1 MPAGGFSRIVA
12 SSADMTPEEFAAA
25 EAEEG
30 QTTTVSIDRSGLL
43 GVHHTPE
50 ERLEDQ
56 SHKSRWTPMVDE
68 LRSQIKIRGALSV
81 SDWMFQC
88 LQNQQHGYYTSRH
101 ASSVIGGK
109 PQSAATAAAAAAAAD
124 GPTTGAS
131 QTDVGG
137 DFITSP
143 ELGQIFGE
151 VRHPQDDLHHRGST
165 THGNADQKLILGVMR
180 ETHMFL
186 LFFSNVCLV
195 VRFETVVQM
204 IGVWVLQIWEKVST
218 LTHAISV
225 VCSPRADS
233 LRQRCVDI
241 DADANPTCCS
251 LCLLLLLCS
260 CRSVGQAL
268 QVSVARART
277 GQGDTY
283 AGCAQGQLQ
292 WMRTFARCRHG
303 MACGTTR
310 SRSHCRCISHSVLLC
325 LLLCL

>member
-124 GPTTGAS
+124 GPATGAPS

-151 VRHPQDDLHHRGST
+151 VRPISCRPCSHWHPARKCRQNTFGR
-165 THGNADQKLILGVMR
+165 R
-180 ETHMFL
+180 EQAHMFFL
-186 LFFSNVCLV
+186 LFSMFACC
-195 VRFETVVQM
+195 
-204 IGVWVLQIWEKVST
+204 GCVLKPSF
-218 LTHAISV
+218 
-225 VCSPRADS
+225 R
-233 LRQRCVDI
+233 
-241 DADANPTCCS
+241 
-251 LCLLLLLCS
+251 
-260 CRSVGQAL
+260 
-268 QVSVARART
+268 
-277 GQGDTY
+277 
-283 AGCAQGQLQ
+283 
-292 WMRTFARCRHG
+292 
-303 MACGTTR
+303 
-310 SRSHCRCISHSVLLC
+310 
-325 LLLCL
+325 